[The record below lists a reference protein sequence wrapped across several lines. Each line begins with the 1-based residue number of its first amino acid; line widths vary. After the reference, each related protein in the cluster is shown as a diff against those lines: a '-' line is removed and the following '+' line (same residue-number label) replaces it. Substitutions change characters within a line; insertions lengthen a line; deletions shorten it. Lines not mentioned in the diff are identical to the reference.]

1 VVIAT
6 RAACQGRPRFFERGQ
21 GVARMSTKKNR
32 PHTDTPAPRPS
43 RPPHPAEPADLAEG
57 TETNSHRFDPAQS
70 RSRDSVVPT
79 ELGVDRRLGLDRREI
94 QARING
100 GTVEAGERG
109 TGLERRRGPGRRRT
123 DFTKSAEEGE
133 MNREQFLFLMA
144 IDAFK
149 KSNAVM
155 YPTWSDVLEV
165 VRLLGYRKTM
175 PSELNIRGAEDFRE
189 PADSLS
195 GVRAKPGHPEERR
208 EAA

>member
-1 VVIAT
+1 M
-6 RAACQGRPRFFERGQ
+6 P
-21 GVARMSTKKNR
+21 SKPKNNR
-32 PHTDTPAPRPS
+32 PQNPPSTTPRP
-43 RPPHPAEPADLAEG
+43 PAEPADSLESDERANH
-57 TETNSHRFDPAQS
+57 TFDPS
-70 RSRDSVVPT
+70 RSADRRGVVPT

-100 GTVEAGERG
+100 GTVEAGEPG
-109 TGLERRRGPGRRRT
+109 TGLERRRGVGRRRT

-175 PSELNIRGAEDFRE
+175 ESELNIRGAEDFRE
-189 PADSLS
+189 PPDSLS
-195 GVRAKPGHPEERR
+195 GVRAKPGHPELKR